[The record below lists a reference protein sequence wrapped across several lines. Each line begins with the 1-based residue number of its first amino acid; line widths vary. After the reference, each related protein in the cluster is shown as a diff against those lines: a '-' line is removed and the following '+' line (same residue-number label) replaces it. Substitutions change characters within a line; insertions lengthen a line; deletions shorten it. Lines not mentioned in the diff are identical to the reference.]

1 MDFKLYCSSCGKQN
15 ETNAVFCSSCGV
27 KIHDSVSKSN
37 ETSIPVGKKQE
48 LFQKNEVKEHR
59 LASISDRFVALL
71 IDYIFMGLML
81 GIGWVIWW
89 LLILHRGQTPGK
101 QLVGIYTAFVSSP
114 EIPVAWGYG
123 FFKDLFFKLGFIYWI
138 PFAIFANV
146 LLEFIEFDD
155 PISVIPVW
163 ILILID
169 HFWSLWD
176 KSGNKQTLH
185 DKIFKT
191 SVYYKNK

>member
-1 MDFKLYCSSCGKQN
+1 M
-15 ETNAVFCSSCGV
+15 V
-27 KIHDSVSKSN
+27 
-37 ETSIPVGKKQE
+37 
-48 LFQKNEVKEHR
+48 
-59 LASISDRFVALL
+59 
-71 IDYIFMGLML
+71 LML

-101 QLVGIYTAFVSSP
+101 QLVGIYTAFVKSP

-123 FFKDLFFKLGFIYWI
+123 LFRDLFFKLGLIYWI
-138 PFAIFANV
+138 PLIIFSIK
-146 LLEFIEFDD
+146 LFEFIEFDG